1 MAGPLK
7 DFVYIYEYRK
17 IIVSIW
23 LIILKEK
30 AWRFIMPSYIYFRGL
45 SRIKH
50 VALKLDNGWIQMLLV
65 WHVCQTHV
73 TLGLA
78 NFQAQVCWVWDVFQT
93 HASLGLVTAKP
104 KCFGLDIFARP
115 TLLWAWLAIKPKLDL
130 SCLLDPRYLGL
141 GLLLSPSSLGL
152 ACLPNPFYFSRF
164 FYIYKNLNQIFWN

>member
-1 MAGPLK
+1 MISMAGPLK

-23 LIILKEK
+23 MIILKEK

-130 SCLLDPRYLGL
+130 SCLLDPRYLRL

-152 ACLPNPFYFSRF
+152 ACLPNPFYFSTF
-164 FYIYKNLNQIFWN
+164 FLYL